1 MTENHLISFEN
12 LKSIS
17 IDLRKRIITTSSEC
31 KIPHL
36 GSCLSCIDL
45 LTYIYWYELSIN
57 PSEPTDIN
65 RDRFVLSKG
74 HGAPAL
80 FQVLA
85 EKGFF
90 PKTGRGGDKHRT
102 SRRHL
107 PVGDL
112 YFSSHIAVFLH
123 PSSFCRWGRSR
134 EVVGCAASE

>member
-1 MTENHLISFEN
+1 MTSNNKTEE

-17 IDLRKRIITTSSEC
+17 KTLRKRIIETSFKA

-45 LTYIYWYELSIN
+45 LVYLYWQVLSIN
-57 PSEPTDIN
+57 PNNPIDPE

-85 EKGFF
+85 ENFRSLQQIFGDRS
-90 PKTGRGGDKHRT
+90 TGRD
-102 SRRHL
+102 
-107 PVGDL
+107 
-112 YFSSHIAVFLH
+112 F
-123 PSSFCRWGRSR
+123 
-134 EVVGCAASE
+134 